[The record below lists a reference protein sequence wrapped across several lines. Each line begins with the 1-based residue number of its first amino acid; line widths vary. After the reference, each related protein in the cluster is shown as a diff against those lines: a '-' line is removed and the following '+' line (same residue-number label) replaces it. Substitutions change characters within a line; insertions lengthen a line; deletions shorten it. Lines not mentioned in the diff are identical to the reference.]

1 MTAATTNARPPAVG
15 ADRTPENIKVRLARG
30 AVAGAIAGGLFIAV
44 TMWFATTVGDPA
56 KGPLMMISTIVKGD
70 GAMAAGTADP
80 AVGALVHLAL
90 SVVYGMIFGVVAP
103 VLRTN
108 AAVALAGTAYGA
120 LLYVI
125 NFKLIAPVLFP
136 IFGMANQPFELVV
149 HIVFGVLVSFFFF
162 STGVRRGEPLLSR

>member
-1 MTAATTNARPPAVG
+1 M
-15 ADRTPENIKVRLARG
+15 RLARG
-30 AVAGAIAGGLFIAV
+30 AVAGAVAGGAFIAV

-56 KGPLMMISTIVKGD
+56 KGPLMMISTIAKGN
-70 GAMAAGTADP
+70 GAMAGGTADP
-80 AVGALVHLAL
+80 TIGALVHLAL
-90 SVVYGMIFGVVAP
+90 SVVFGMLFGVIAP

-120 LLYVI
+120 LLYLV
-125 NFKLIAPVLFP
+125 NFKVIAPLLFP

-162 STGVRRGEPLLSR
+162 SSGVRRGEPLINR